1 MLGLLSSVACV
12 EDHGKIQTLLGK
24 NREWDLLKAKSGK
37 ADTQTDLSIGYFYDL
52 TKEQLI
58 LSNGTHIC
66 VASYKEDTL
75 YIERFKIIIKIGQK
89 NVTSEE
95 SKIIPKEIA
104 EEDSLFKF
112 LIENPLDCKFNTSTS
127 YSFSYILLLLLLY
140 SIEK

>member
-1 MLGLLSSVACV
+1 M

-24 NREWDLLKAKSGK
+24 NREWNLLKAKSGK

-66 VASYKEDTL
+66 VASYKKDTL